1 VTEPSR
7 VYFDTSYLVRLYFR
21 DPGWE
26 TVREMAATDHLACAI
41 HGRAEMIAAFHRKL
55 RDGAIRPVQ
64 YAALLDQAAAD
75 DAEEAIRWVP
85 LSPATL
91 TKVAAVYAALP
102 ASIFLRAADA
112 LHLATAAEQGLTT
125 IYSNDHHLLAAARHF
140 GLSGRNV
147 IPTGL

>member
-1 VTEPSR
+1 MI
-7 VYFDTSYLVRLYFR
+7 YFDTSYLVRLYFR

-26 TVREMAATDHLACAI
+26 EGRELAATDHLVCAI

-55 RDGAIRPVQ
+55 REGAIKPIQ

-85 LSPATL
+85 LSPPTL
-91 TKVAAVYAALP
+91 TKVAAVYSALP
-102 ASIFLRAADA
+102 ASTFLRAADA

-125 IYSNDHHLLAAARHF
+125 IFSNDHHLLAAATHF

>member
-1 VTEPSR
+1 MI
-7 VYFDTSYLVRLYFR
+7 YFDTSYLVRLYFR

-26 TVREMAATDHLACAI
+26 TVRELATTDHLVCAI

-55 RDGAIRPVQ
+55 REGAIKSIQ

-85 LSPATL
+85 LSPPTL

-102 ASIFLRAADA
+102 ASTFLRAADA

-125 IYSNDHHLLAAARHF
+125 IYSNDNHLLAAATHF

>member
-1 VTEPSR
+1 MI
-7 VYFDTSYLVRLYFR
+7 YFDTSYLVRLYFR

-26 TVREMAATDHLACAI
+26 AVRELAATDHLVCAI

-55 RDGAIRPVQ
+55 REAAIKPIQ

-85 LSPATL
+85 LSPPTL
-91 TKVAAVYAALP
+91 TKVAAVYSALP
-102 ASIFLRAADA
+102 ASTFLRAADA

-125 IYSNDHHLLAAARHF
+125 IFSNDHHLLAAATHF